1 MICVSTGQTK
11 LYWWPG
17 FHRPL
22 WLPPTLWA
30 FSCLVDGCPVGF
42 TVNVISPCVCLVL
55 ASDRHIK
62 YSSGTCC
69 NLSRHFEQMF
79 VTLFGK
85 LKNNRKKSVEP
96 NLSGISRPAKPNSF
110 VFSSKKT
117 RLLLASFFM
126 EMIDSYVRVQRNV
139 VLYK

>member
-1 MICVSTGQTK
+1 
-11 LYWWPG
+11 
-17 FHRPL
+17 
-22 WLPPTLWA
+22 
-30 FSCLVDGCPVGF
+30 
-42 TVNVISPCVCLVL
+42 
-55 ASDRHIK
+55 
-62 YSSGTCC
+62 
-69 NLSRHFEQMF
+69 MF